1 VRFALLALLFA
12 LASPAVAET
21 LEIVSDGTELAALVR
36 DLKRDDVKAITAR
49 LETPFK
55 YNGAWFADAKCA
67 KRFARAGVLHTKDR
81 DAFARCLATLVPQL
95 STRQSAAPSGMI
107 LTVEPGMEIE
117 VLIVDGRVRWLGPAG
132 AGDDTSPPM
141 LTAQAFEALRTA
153 GTTLLDDAVRADLES
168 QLVKSNPAS
177 AWIRTCVDETGK
189 ATRAVAS
196 ASTPKTGEVFL
207 RATSDW
213 AFKPYQF
220 RKAPV
225 RVCSMSL
232 LTYPASKAPA
242 IETLPRSGSDNA
254 LLSTSVFE
262 NDLDLISA
270 NLILSSIATIQPREL
285 VALSTVTLDP
295 MPATPAQ
302 VYVTAPDRLS
312 DINVCIDV
320 KGNVKNVVVM
330 GQNPG
335 DRQRAGKIWRWKQFK
350 PYVANGA
357 PMEACALLQFVV
369 SP

>member
-1 VRFALLALLFA
+1 MRLALLALLSLLPSVA
-12 LASPAVAET
+12 LAD
-21 LEIVSDGTELAALVR
+21 EIVVARDGTTIAAITR
-36 DLKRDDVKAITAR
+36 AMKRSDAKAIAAR

-55 YNGAWFADAKCA
+55 YNGAWFTDAACA

-81 DAFARCLATLVPQL
+81 DAFARCLARLVPQL
-95 STRQSAAPSGMI
+95 STRESSALGGVI
-107 LTVEPGMEIE
+107 LTVEPGIE
-117 VLIVDGRVRWLGPAG
+117 LELAISDGRVRWIGAAG

-153 GTTLLDDAVRADLES
+153 GTTLLDDAVRADLEGE
-168 QLVKSNPAS
+168 LAKSNPAS
-177 AWIRTCVDETGK
+177 AWIRTCVDETGT
-189 ATRAVAS
+189 ATRAIAS

-213 AFKPYQF
+213 AFKPYVF
-220 RKAPV
+220 RKAPL

-242 IETLPRSGSDNA
+242 VETLPRSGSNGA
-254 LLSTSVFE
+254 RLSTYVFE
-262 NDLDLISA
+262 DDLDLMSST
-270 NLILSSIATIQPREL
+270 LMLSSIATIQPLDL

-302 VYVTAPDRLS
+302 VSVTAPDRLS
-312 DINVCIDV
+312 DVNVCIDTN
-320 KGNVKNVVVM
+320 GDVKNVVVL

-335 DRQRAGKIWRWKQFK
+335 DRQRAAKIWRWKRFK

-369 SP
+369 TP